1 MPASDTP
8 LLFLYEKGIDPVS
21 RVPGNRSGS
30 RVCNRQQ
37 GKQGKRA
44 ELPIHSTR
52 RHTMKNS
59 QDKNNIVRAAM
70 RKKQQEAE
78 GGRARRRPR
87 NETGAMGPPSAR
99 RSGGASSPG
108 GGSSTSRSHK
118 PKVSKRVRDLYELM
132 SARDDAS
139 SRGADFDDERGGGGG
154 AGGGGGGGG
163 GRAPSSLKDDDV
175 DEALRLA
182 AKVVEP
188 PPRRE
193 PTPRKVQRQHLLPSS
208 ADPVYVEERRSLPC
222 CAVCCTV

>member
-1 MPASDTP
+1 MAQFQHKPTHAH
-8 LLFLYEKGIDPVS
+8 
-21 RVPGNRSGS
+21 
-30 RVCNRQQ
+30 
-37 GKQGKRA
+37 A
-44 ELPIHSTR
+44 TR
-52 RHTMKNS
+52 YTMKNS

-99 RSGGASSPG
+99 RSPGGASGGGSSPG

-118 PKVSKRVRDLYELM
+118 PKVSKRVRDLYAFK

-139 SRGADFDDERGGGGG
+139 SRGGDFDERGGGGD
-154 AGGGGGGGG
+154 
-163 GRAPSSLKDDDV
+163 GRAPSSLKEDDV

-208 ADPVYVEERRSLPC
+208 ADPVYFDGRQVIERPQWSMVVPVDDLKVRGGRGG
-222 CAVCCTV
+222 V